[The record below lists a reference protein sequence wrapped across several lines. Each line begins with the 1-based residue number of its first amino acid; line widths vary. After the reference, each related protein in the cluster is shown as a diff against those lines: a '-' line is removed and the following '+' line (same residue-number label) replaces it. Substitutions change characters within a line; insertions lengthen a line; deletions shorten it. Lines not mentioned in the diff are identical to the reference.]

1 MKNLKYY
8 VLGAVT
14 ILFAV
19 PICNQLMELISLW
32 IETLKTHP
40 SKKILNYEKDFT
52 VLREFIKPVEQTFD
66 YEVEYYGDDDFD
78 E

>member
-8 VLGAVT
+8 VLGAAT

-19 PICNQLMELISLW
+19 PICNQIMELIYLW
-32 IETLKTHP
+32 IETLKTYP
-40 SKKILNYEKDFT
+40 SKKILNYEKDTT
-52 VLREFIKPVEQTFD
+52 VLREFIKPVEPTLD
-66 YEVEYYGDDDFD
+66 YEVEYYGDDDYD